1 MAHAAEGLG
10 MYNPTCDI
18 VGVTSKSVSGVVEW
32 VEILFPGVERAT
44 FMQIIENRFKPT
56 NIYRLLATEKEH
68 AESQRVISI
77 GGVEFE
83 QAERD
88 GKESEYRMT
97 SFFKAWAAYSGILV
111 ELAPYGLQGELAT
124 VLSIYT
130 MNLYELLEK
139 YNWDRVRAYHFQF
152 HRKRV
157 ASGKNICRPV
167 EWRTLD
173 SELVASKRL
182 AYPAP

>member
-1 MAHAAEGLG
+1 MSHAPEALG
-10 MYNPTCDI
+10 TYNPTHD
-18 VGVTSKSVSGVVEW
+18 GEEVTSGNASGVVES

-44 FMQIIENRFKPT
+44 LVQIIENCFKPT
-56 NIYRLLATEKEH
+56 NIYRLLATEKER

-77 GGVEFE
+77 EGVEFE

-97 SFFKAWAAYSGILV
+97 SFFQAWAAYLEMLGK
-111 ELAPYGLQGELAT
+111 LAWYGLQGELAT

-130 MNLYELLEK
+130 MNLYQLLEK
-139 YNWDRVRAYHFQF
+139 YNWDGVRAYQFQF

-157 ASGKNICRPV
+157 ASGKNIYLPV

-173 SELVASKRL
+173 S
-182 AYPAP
+182 